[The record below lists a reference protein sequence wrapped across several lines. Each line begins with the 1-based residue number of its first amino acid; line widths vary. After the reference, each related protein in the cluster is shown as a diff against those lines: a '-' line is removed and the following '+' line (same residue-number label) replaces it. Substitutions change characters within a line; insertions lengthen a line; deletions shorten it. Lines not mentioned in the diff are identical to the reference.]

1 MAYKNNHFVPQLIL
15 RRFGEEISTYNIRT
29 GEYRQGQQTAE
40 VFSKYEFYPL
50 ELEMEFGQLEGR
62 FANIL
67 NQKILKTENHGE
79 VELTRKELN
88 IVKKFLLL
96 EQMRVFVEEETCS
109 NMSKIISDMHK
120 KTGIFRTSFT
130 HIFHLLSRTTIPQGF
145 LYIQR
150 KSKELSEISMRS
162 PVFQPAL
169 EKISQYELLQSCR
182 IAV

>member
-29 GEYRQGQQTAE
+29 GEYRQEQQTAE

-50 ELEMEFGQLEGR
+50 ELEMEFGQVRGR

-88 IVKKFLLL
+88 IVKNFY
-96 EQMRVFVEEETCS
+96 C
-109 NMSKIISDMHK
+109 
-120 KTGIFRTSFT
+120 
-130 HIFHLLSRTTIPQGF
+130 
-145 LYIQR
+145 
-150 KSKELSEISMRS
+150 
-162 PVFQPAL
+162 
-169 EKISQYELLQSCR
+169 
-182 IAV
+182 

>member
-1 MAYKNNHFVPQLIL
+1 
-15 RRFGEEISTYNIRT
+15 
-29 GEYRQGQQTAE
+29 
-40 VFSKYEFYPL
+40 
-50 ELEMEFGQLEGR
+50 MEFGQLEGR

-120 KTGIFRTSFT
+120 KNGY
-130 HIFHLLSRTTIPQGF
+130 L
-145 LYIQR
+145 
-150 KSKELSEISMRS
+150 
-162 PVFQPAL
+162 
-169 EKISQYELLQSCR
+169 
-182 IAV
+182 